1 MSNDKA
7 DGLNRAS
14 SIETNPYK
22 HSTSGAPGKI
32 VKSPSSQSSVPP
44 VGSASCQ
51 VTSYGA
57 HA

>member
-22 HSTSGAPGKI
+22 HSTSCAPWSKKNDGSKSTTGGPTSGGKI
-32 VKSPSSQSSVPP
+32 KR
-44 VGSASCQ
+44 
-51 VTSYGA
+51 
-57 HA
+57 